1 MLSRAK
7 TIRSLTHFASKLI
20 VMVLEKCEGVCYVIC
35 MTPKMEKFA
44 SLLASD
50 DPPTLVQAYEKAGYT
65 VKKTSTG
72 AYHAKIRMNAS
83 ELAQHPKVIEKVT
96 ELKELR
102 EKRLS
107 AQKIQALS
115 KDEQLR
121 DQIEKQLKVHAFD
134 DEENPAVKV
143 KYLQLLGQSVAMFT
157 DRVVTKEESLTE
169 EELEA
174 EIKRDL
180 ATWYPDTKQ

>member
-1 MLSRAK
+1 
-7 TIRSLTHFASKLI
+7 
-20 VMVLEKCEGVCYVIC
+20 MVLEKREGVCYVIY

-72 AYHAKIRMNAS
+72 AYKSDIHVRAS